1 MLGDIGLG
9 EASATGPSPARP
21 HSASLV
27 SLTRIPQAH
36 PPSLGAWIAP
46 EAALMKRSFAFLGA
60 ALLCSLA
67 VVSDVHA
74 QQAWNSVT
82 LSWTTPGDDSLSGSA
97 SVSGKIGAL
106 AWGIPRRRAFDTWSC
121 GRWPMEGIII

>member
-1 MLGDIGLG
+1 MLRPGHALCLRRRGPRCPVLGDIGLG

-97 SVSGKIGAL
+97 SQ
-106 AWGIPRRRAFDTWSC
+106 FDIRYSTS
-121 GRWPMEGIII
+121 PIT